1 MITSLV
7 ESIQKNLGFPELTKI
22 DPNTQQAT
30 VGEAVQPAKHFGQA
44 AIPAVLAG
52 LYKFGSTDHG
62 ADQILRGNT
71 STGWLSVLFGD
82 DKQNAVQQVTA
93 YTKEMQGSAA
103 EQHME
108 GIAQEAVKLI
118 RRNLPANATFADVKT
133 FIADQRSEIL
143 KYLPG
148 ELQMGKVIN
157 DDTMDD
163 RSNKMEGPMSN
174 SMHFFEKLFSGG
186 TVEKNE
192 RSGYDD
198 LK

>member
-1 MITSLV
+1 MITSLI
-7 ESIQKNLGFPELTKI
+7 ESIQKNLGYPELTKI

-30 VGEAVQPAKHFGQA
+30 AGEAVQPVKHFAQA

-52 LYKFGSTDHG
+52 VYKLGSTEHG
-62 ADQILRGNT
+62 AEQILRG
-71 STGWLSVLFGD
+71 STTTRWLNVLFGEN
-82 DKQNAVQQVTA
+82 KQNAIEQVAAYSGDVQGKAV
-93 YTKEMQGSAA
+93 
-103 EQHME
+103 EQQME
-108 GIAQEAVKLI
+108 RIAQEAVTLI
-118 RRNLPANATFADVKT
+118 RQNLPANATFADVKT
-133 FIADQRSEIL
+133 FIADNRSEIL

-148 ELQMGKVIN
+148 ELQIGKVIN
-157 DDTMDD
+157 DDTIDD

>member
-1 MITSLV
+1 MITSLI
-7 ESIQKNLGFPELTKI
+7 ESIQKNLGFPVLTKI

-30 VGEAVQPAKHFGQA
+30 TGEAVQPVKHFGQA

-52 LYKFGSTDHG
+52 LYKLGSTEHG

-71 STGWLSVLFGD
+71 ATGWLGVLFGD
-82 DKQNAVQQVTA
+82 TKQDAIQQVAA
-93 YTKEMQGSAA
+93 YSGEQGSATA
-103 EQHME
+103 QHME

-118 RRNLPANATFADVKT
+118 RQNLPANATFADVKT

-148 ELQMGKVIN
+148 ELQMGKVMN
-157 DDTMDD
+157 DNTIDD

-192 RSGYDD
+192 REGYDD

>member
-1 MITSLV
+1 MITSLI

-30 VGEAVQPAKHFGQA
+30 AGEAVQPVKHFGQA
-44 AIPAVLAG
+44 AIPAVLTG
-52 LYKFGSTDHG
+52 LYKLGSTEHG

-71 STGWLSVLFGD
+71 SAGWLDVLFGD
-82 DKQNAVQQVTA
+82 NKQNAVQQVA
-93 YTKEMQGSAA
+93 SYSGEEGSSAA
-103 EQHME
+103 QHME

-118 RRNLPANATFADVKT
+118 RQNLPANATFADVKT

-148 ELQMGKVIN
+148 ELQMGKVMN
-157 DDTMDD
+157 DNTLDD